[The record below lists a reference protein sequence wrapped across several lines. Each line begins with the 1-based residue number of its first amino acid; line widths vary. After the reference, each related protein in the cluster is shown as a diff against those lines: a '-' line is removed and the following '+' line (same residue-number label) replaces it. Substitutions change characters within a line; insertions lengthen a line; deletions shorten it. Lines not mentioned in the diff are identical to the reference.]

1 MGALFDSNLMFRTT
15 GNLTVSESCG
25 PLTIYGTGIKGMAVE
40 VIIPSANLNDSVLP
54 VLWTSADATT
64 YYVLAKYKDG
74 AVLCTGGKTLY
85 LPFVIPKGE
94 KRYLKLELS
103 VSINSTTGVFGA
115 CRAGVVLGGG
125 ASVDRTVSWS
135 L

>member
-1 MGALFDSNLMFRTT
+1 MFDSNLMFRTT

-25 PLTIYGTGIKGMAVE
+25 PLTVYGTGIKGMAVKI
-40 VIIPSANLNDSVLP
+40 IIPSANLADSVLP
-54 VLWTSADATT
+54 VLYTSSDATT
-64 YYVLAKYKDG
+64 YYVLAKYIDG
-74 AVLCTGGKTLY
+74 AVLCTGGKELY

-103 VSINSTTGVFGA
+103 VSLNSTTGVFGA

-125 ASVDRTVSWS
+125 ADIDRTVSWS